1 MIILIN
7 QKKKKEKEKVELK
20 SKKFTNIGAG
30 KSFSG
35 PMPNIAASLLPDDI
49 LLYLCCHLG
58 YRMLEV

>member
-7 QKKKKEKEKVELK
+7 QKKKKEKVELK
-20 SKKFTNIGAG
+20 SKKFTNIGDG

-35 PMPNIAASLLPDDI
+35 SMPNIAASLLPDDI

-58 YRMLEV
+58 YRILEV